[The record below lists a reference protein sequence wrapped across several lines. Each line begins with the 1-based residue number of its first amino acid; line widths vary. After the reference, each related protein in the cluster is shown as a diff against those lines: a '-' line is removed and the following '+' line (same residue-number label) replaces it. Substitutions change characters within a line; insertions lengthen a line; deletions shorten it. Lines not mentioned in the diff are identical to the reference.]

1 MGEKAQF
8 NPSAVASA
16 AAIIALCLINA
27 VSQVQLTPIGIGKV
41 VLCPCI
47 TSEPKSK
54 GIFNLDS
61 FMEMSCACFTFSAPI
76 TPNSPPTFPD
86 LIFPS
91 TSVLTTDP
99 VSIPEPGVIRLS
111 CPIFSSTVIFAIKAV
126 MKAFIFWS

>member
-1 MGEKAQF
+1 M
-8 NPSAVASA
+8 
-16 AAIIALCLINA
+16 
-27 VSQVQLTPIGIGKV
+27 GIGNV

-61 FMEMSCACFTFSAPI
+61 FIAMSCACFTFSAPI

-111 CPIFSSTVIFAIKAV
+111 CPIFSSTVIFAINAV
-126 MKAFIFWS
+126 MNAFIFWSWACICVVNNTRHKSKRIFFMFYRIIQLLQF